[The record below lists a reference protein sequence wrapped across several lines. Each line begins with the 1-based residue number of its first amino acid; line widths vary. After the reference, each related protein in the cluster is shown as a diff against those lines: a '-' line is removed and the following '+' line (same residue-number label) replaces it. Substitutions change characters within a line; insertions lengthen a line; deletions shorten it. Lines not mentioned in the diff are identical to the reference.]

1 MKNFLAIDTSSKYM
15 TVLAAKE
22 GQTFFSHTPD
32 CAMRHSVRL
41 MGAIDGVLKEAKLSL
56 DECDFFSAV
65 VGAGSFTGIR
75 IGIATAKGF
84 CLAEGKPSLPVTSF
98 DVAAYNAL
106 DGERALALVDALHGN
121 YYACGFDERKNKIM
135 PPAYLSEKE
144 VLRLIGEGYV
154 PYSME
159 ELPLSAKAAVRK
171 ADPVEGLK
179 RAIAALS
186 KDAGNFGALSALYIR
201 KSQAEEN
208 RKDV

>member
-121 YYACGFDERKNKIM
+121 YYACGFDERKNKIL
-135 PPAYLSEKE
+135 PACLSLGEE
-144 VLRLIGEGYV
+144 VLRLIGRATFLFHGGVAPVRE
-154 PYSME
+154 
-159 ELPLSAKAAVRK
+159 AAVRK

-179 RAIAALS
+179 RALAALS
-186 KDAGNFGALSALYIR
+186 KDAENFGELSALYIR

>member
-1 MKNFLAIDTSSKYM
+1 M
-15 TVLAAKE
+15 
-22 GQTFFSHTPD
+22 
-32 CAMRHSVRL
+32 
-41 MGAIDGVLKEAKLSL
+41 
-56 DECDFFSAV
+56 
-65 VGAGSFTGIR
+65 
-75 IGIATAKGF
+75 
-84 CLAEGKPSLPVTSF
+84 
-98 DVAAYNAL
+98 
-106 DGERALALVDALHGN
+106 DALHGN
-121 YYACGFDERKNKIM
+121 YYACGFDERKNKIL

-159 ELPLSAKAAVRK
+159 ELPLSAKAAVGK

-186 KDAGNFGALSALYIR
+186 KDAGNFGELSALYIR

>member
-1 MKNFLAIDTSSKYM
+1 M

-106 DGERALALVDALHGN
+106 DGERAPCTETITPAASTKEKTKSCRPPISRRKRF
-121 YYACGFDERKNKIM
+121 CG
-135 PPAYLSEKE
+135 
-144 VLRLIGEGYV
+144 
-154 PYSME
+154 
-159 ELPLSAKAAVRK
+159 
-171 ADPVEGLK
+171 
-179 RAIAALS
+179 
-186 KDAGNFGALSALYIR
+186 
-201 KSQAEEN
+201 
-208 RKDV
+208 